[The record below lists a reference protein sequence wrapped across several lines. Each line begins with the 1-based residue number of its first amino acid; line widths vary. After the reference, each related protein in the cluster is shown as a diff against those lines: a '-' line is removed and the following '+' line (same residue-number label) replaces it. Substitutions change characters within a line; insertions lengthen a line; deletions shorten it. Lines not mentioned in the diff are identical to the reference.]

1 MNKELFLEEKYIK
14 TKKKYRKI
22 VTYVDGENLLRE
34 KHERI
39 VSLLKQECSDS
50 IFASVYKGIH
60 IKTTKNG
67 LPTY

>member
-50 IFASVYKGIH
+50 IFAKAYIVSAEQ
-60 IKTTKNG
+60 TENT
-67 LPTY
+67 

>member
-50 IFASVYKGIH
+50 IFPESVKFIF
-60 IKTTKNG
+60 
-67 LPTY
+67 